1 MNTKKSTRF
10 EVLYVLG
17 FLFTLIVAFGT
28 FFLGFRMGVNQT
40 EDKYVNLKKSL
51 IVMESNDSSYSQQD
65 LVSFYYVVYQPYLQ
79 FKDDYLTRIDSLD
92 NNGNRWADNASMNEI
107 RKSAQDKYDL
117 ISSYSVSANS
127 PLLKQAHSD
136 ILKSLKLFDEGI
148 DRNISIIGNKQGVQ
162 LASSVTS
169 DEFTTNAIN
178 YGLRAQNKF
187 YTSMMKWA
195 AKDDQ
200 NIPEEYTFNPDTTV
214 KQWNNYSLTLKN
226 KAIAD
231 IMLGSNL
238 YVSYMPQDLTAKI
251 DQMISSGKA
260 TALNLNSVS
269 SIVKVVTETGAVQ
282 GNDFIKWKPT
292 YYASESLP
300 ALPFFTE

>member
-1 MNTKKSTRF
+1 
-10 EVLYVLG
+10 
-17 FLFTLIVAFGT
+17 
-28 FFLGFRMGVNQT
+28 
-40 EDKYVNLKKSL
+40 
-51 IVMESNDSSYSQQD
+51 MESNDSSYSQQD

-127 PLLKQAHSD
+127 PLLKQAQSD

-214 KQWNNYSLTLKN
+214 KQWNSYSLTLKN

-292 YYASESLP
+292 YYAGESLP